1 METTGLPADPVGD
14 SEDSPD
20 AMVRFSDA
28 AQLARLGRGG
38 GEKVLQPVRPDRGFV
53 DLDVPDATNTRL
65 DLLDVL
71 ADRLLGH
78 PDLDPE
84 HQLFP
89 LTLRL
94 DLLGSELRFRRDETD
109 VCGHRSLGVVV
120 ESDPPLGPDLHARRL
135 FRGRS

>member
-14 SEDSPD
+14 SEESRD
-20 AMVRFSDA
+20 AMVRFSDV

-38 GEKVLQPVRPDRGFV
+38 GEKVLQPVRPDRGVV

-65 DLLDVL
+65 DLLDVF
-71 ADRLLGH
+71 AGPFLGH

-89 LTLRL
+89 LPLRL
-94 DLLGSELRFRRDETD
+94 DLLGSDLRFGRGETD
-109 VCGHRSLGVVV
+109 VCGPRSRGVVV
-120 ESDPPLGPDLHARRL
+120 ESDPP
-135 FRGRS
+135 